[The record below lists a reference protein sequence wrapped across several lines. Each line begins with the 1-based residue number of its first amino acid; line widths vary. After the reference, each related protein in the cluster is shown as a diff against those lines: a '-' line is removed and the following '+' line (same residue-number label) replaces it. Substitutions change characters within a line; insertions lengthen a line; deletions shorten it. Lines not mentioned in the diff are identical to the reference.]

1 MGPLQV
7 PLPEGIHLHLTYM
20 PNRWSPFMQDLEQRY
35 QAASGLHDRAF
46 YKIFY
51 GPVRPAPV
59 LLLGINPGG
68 DPAEVAEGALN
79 RKDGQDSAASA
90 AFYEQDE
97 CDLLDC
103 NWPENTG
110 LKKLL
115 VPLFGGDE
123 SRIRAEVV
131 KTNLAFRRSKK
142 KTGIDF
148 ERAKQEA
155 APFLSEIIARVQP
168 RLVLLTSLDVASF
181 IDSFGSVVEPVVA
194 QERDPKVGQIVFEA
208 ARTTLRGTPSE
219 ALVVRVAH
227 ASQFAWTYARYD
239 VIRRIQALVTL

>member
-1 MGPLQV
+1 MHS
-7 PLPEGIHLHLTYM
+7 IHTS
-20 PNRWSPFMQDLEQRY
+20 NDWSPFMKDLEQRY

-68 DPAEVAEGALN
+68 DPSEVAEGALK
-79 RKDGQDSAASA
+79 RKDGQDSAASS
-90 AFYEQDE
+90 AFYENDE

-115 VPLFGGDE
+115 VPLFGGAE
-123 SRIRAEVV
+123 SPIRTEVV

-181 IDSFGSVVEPVVA
+181 IGSFGFAMEPVVA

-208 ARTTLRGTPSE
+208 ARTTLRGTSSE

-239 VIRRIQALVTL
+239 VVRRIQALVTL

>member
-1 MGPLQV
+1 MHS
-7 PLPEGIHLHLTYM
+7 IHTS
-20 PNRWSPFMQDLEQRY
+20 NDWSPFMKDLEQRY
-35 QAASGLHDRAF
+35 QAASGLYDRAL

-51 GPVRPAPV
+51 GPVRPASV

-68 DPAEVAEGALN
+68 DPSEVAEGALK

-90 AFYEQDE
+90 TFYENDE

-103 NWPENTG
+103 NWPEITG

-115 VPLFGGDE
+115 VPLFSGDE
-123 SRIRAEVV
+123 SRIRTEVV

-148 ERAKQEA
+148 ERAKLEA

-168 RLVLLTSLDVASF
+168 RLVLLTSLEVASF
-181 IDSFGSVVEPVVA
+181 IGSFGSALEPVVA

-208 ARTTLRGTPSE
+208 ARTTLRGTASE

-239 VIRRIQALVTL
+239 VVRRIQALVTL

>member
-1 MGPLQV
+1 
-7 PLPEGIHLHLTYM
+7 M
-20 PNRWSPFMQDLEQRY
+20 PNDWSSFMQDLEQRY
-35 QAASGLHDRAF
+35 QAASGLQDRAF

-68 DPAEVAEGALN
+68 DPAEVAEGALK
-79 RKDGQDSAASA
+79 RKNGLDSAASA
-90 AFYEQDE
+90 AFYENDE

-115 VPLFGGDE
+115 LPLFDGDE
-123 SRIRAEVV
+123 NRIRAEVV

-155 APFLSEIIARVQP
+155 GPFLSEIIGRVRP

-181 IDSFGSVVEPVVA
+181 IGRFGSALQPGVA
-194 QERDPKVGQIVFEA
+194 QDRDSKIGQIVFEA
-208 ARTTLRGTPSE
+208 ARTTLCGTDSE

-227 ASQFAWTYARYD
+227 ASQFNWTYARYD
-239 VIRRIQALVTL
+239 VVRRIQSLVKL